1 MPVMEGSTSV
11 AANTLS
17 ANVLAGEVHQIL
29 QANAQVS
36 FYATGSAAGLRY
48 RAGEGVFEVGG
59 GANVSV
65 QPATRQ
71 FTISFGRTAVAKEI
85 ERFALRI
92 GGIESYRSARYRLFM
107 RRLDTIQTRALGG
120 ALGDRG
126 EVWVSMQ
133 QLTGGRVTW
142 GQ

>member
-1 MPVMEGSTSV
+1 MGRDRWWGW
-11 AANTLS
+11 LS
-17 ANVLAGEVHQIL
+17 RAYGEFD
-29 QANAQVS
+29 ARAQVS
-36 FYATGSAAGLRY
+36 ALDALERYEVALHAADSIID
-48 RAGEGVFEVGG
+48 AGGVTSVLTAPDEGVFEVWG

-133 QLTGGRVTW
+133 QLTR
-142 GQ
+142 